1 MKKLG
6 MLLAALIVSLAFASN
21 QPAEAGV
28 AAANGLLP
36 SGVASTVG
44 TGGLVHKT
52 HGWHCK
58 PRYGY
63 VPSLGYS
70 TLHRHRAAC
79 RKRGRCYR
87 KRRACR
93 YRYGHGRRFYRCL
106 RRSGC

>member
-6 MLLAALIVSLAFASN
+6 MLLAALIVSLGFVSN

-36 SGVASTVG
+36 SGIASTVG
-44 TGGLVHKT
+44 TTGLVHKT
-52 HGWHCK
+52 HGWHCSV
-58 PRYGY
+58 RRGY
-63 VPSLGYS
+63 VPHLGYRA
-70 TLHRHRAAC
+70 LHRHRAAC

-87 KRRACR
+87 KRRSCR